1 MSFYADINS
10 FLVTAILIVQF
21 VPLAR
26 ESTLAY
32 DCHELPDLAVRN
44 LLRRIFPSWLLD
56 ALTLCRQSDSVTVR
70 D

>member
-10 FLVTAILIVQF
+10 FLVIAILIVQF

-26 ESTLAY
+26 ESTLTS
-32 DCHELPDLAVRN
+32 DCHELPDPAVRN
-44 LLRRIFPSWLLD
+44 LLRRIFPGWLLD
-56 ALTLCRQSDSVTVR
+56 PLTQCQSDSVTVR

>member
-10 FLVTAILIVQF
+10 FLVIAILIVQF

-26 ESTLAY
+26 ESTLTS
-32 DCHELPDLAVRN
+32 DCHELPDPARN
-44 LLRRIFPSWLLD
+44 LLRRIFPGWLLD
-56 ALTLCRQSDSVTVR
+56 PLTPCQSDSVTVL